1 MDSLHKKQQS
11 QEDVSSYVMWLRHGL
26 NLWGLGLTWAQA
38 HDHFVYLLY
47 LYMFIHSVLHVMF
60 DEMNGYVDET
70 ILMLEALETFPC
82 AKKN

>member
-1 MDSLHKKQQS
+1 
-11 QEDVSSYVMWLRHGL
+11 
-26 NLWGLGLTWAQA
+26 
-38 HDHFVYLLY
+38 
-47 LYMFIHSVLHVMF
+47 MFIHSVLHVMF